1 MARCREC
8 GMEMDF
14 VMLPSGK
21 AMPVSGEYI
30 MVDRR
35 SKRPNRTII
44 TDEGETV
51 RGREI
56 ARGHHLKNHKPD
68 EYFVAGR
75 ESHFA
80 NCPGASRFRR
90 K

>member
-8 GMEMDF
+8 GIEMDF
-14 VMLPSGK
+14 VMMPSGK
-21 AMPVSGEYI
+21 AMLVSGGYI

-56 ARGHHLKNHKPD
+56 ARGRHLRDHKPD
-68 EYFVAGR
+68 EYFVVGR
-75 ESHFA
+75 ESHFSV
-80 NCPGASRFRR
+80 CPGAVKFRR
-90 K
+90 